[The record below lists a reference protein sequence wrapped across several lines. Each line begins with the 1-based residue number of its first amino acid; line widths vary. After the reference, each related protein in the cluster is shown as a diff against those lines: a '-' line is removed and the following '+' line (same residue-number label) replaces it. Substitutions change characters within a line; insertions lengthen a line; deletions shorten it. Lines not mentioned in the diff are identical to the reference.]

1 VAPVTATAGADDFA
15 GAVGAAAGGASS
27 FSVTISLWNLVI
39 TSMIMLLLR
48 WLSGWPGNFFI
59 KLKHGTEG

>member
-1 VAPVTATAGADDFA
+1 
-15 GAVGAAAGGASS
+15 VGAAAGGASS